1 MIWEKPDPWELRY
14 AMAADFYS
22 EHGHLRVPA
31 NYKVGKVNL
40 HKWVNAQKQV
50 YRGKRAGKAL
60 SVEQIS
66 RLESIGIDWYGLKNQ
81 NFQNA

>member
-40 HKWVNAQKQV
+40 HKWVNDQKQV

-66 RLESIGIDWYGLKNQ
+66 RLESIGIKWL
-81 NFQNA
+81 A